1 MIALA
6 AATLVVCAPGFPG
19 SSSEARPA
27 MEAFARSLAG
37 AGHLPAGSLSAVYE
51 ESEAGGLRRLAQ
63 QDAALLLAPLP
74 FFLEHE
80 RELRLVARLSAVPR
94 GGEALERWTLV
105 AAKDH
110 PASLDGYKV
119 QSSAGYSKR
128 FVRAAAPGL
137 PRQVEIQASA
147 AVLSALRRAADGE
160 KIAVLLD
167 GAQAAALGTLP
178 FASSLAVIGT
188 STPMPVAVVATVA
201 KRMDEKGWKALEPA
215 FRRLADDPAAREALD
230 GVRMAGFVPLDHAAL
245 TAARAAWRRAQ

>member
-110 PASLDGYKV
+110 QASLDGYKV